1 MVDDGSEMSR
11 RQLHPTFQFCA
22 TSPCCI
28 FFLLPNTF
36 GVKPVF
42 LGSKKRGT
50 GVGWRLKS
58 FFLFLFPNSMIAYL
72 DGKLAYKDATQAH
85 HGHGRRGHTR
95 SAFRWP
101 RTRSCPTKAAL
112 TKIYT
117 YQHIKEDGQTL
128 YGFLDPNEKAL
139 FMLLIGVSGIGPGTG
154 IVMVSSMSVG
164 EIREAIVSEN
174 VRAIQSIKGV
184 GPKTAQRVILELKD
198 KLRKDELLAKA
209 GVDTVPLARQH
220 NTRRSEALQALVT
233 LGFARAA
240 AEKNLDQ
247 IQQKHGGDL
256 SVEDL
261 IKFALKSH

>member
-1 MVDDGSEMSR
+1 
-11 RQLHPTFQFCA
+11 
-22 TSPCCI
+22 
-28 FFLLPNTF
+28 
-36 GVKPVF
+36 
-42 LGSKKRGT
+42 
-50 GVGWRLKS
+50 
-58 FFLFLFPNSMIAYL
+58 MIAYL
-72 DGKLAYKDATQAH
+72 DGKLAYKDATQAIMDL
-85 HGHGRRGHTR
+85 GGVGYEVRISLATYSKLPEEGAT
-95 SAFRWP
+95 
-101 RTRSCPTKAAL
+101 

-117 YQHIKEDGQTL
+117 YQHIKEDGHTL